1 MPSTYTTF
9 SRALDLVATFG
20 VNKFLVTYPAIVKQQ
35 FPLHVPRTTVY
46 GRLIGHHTIV
56 NMDVSLDFD
65 DKVCG
70 GTLFLERGM
79 VRTIP
84 ACSPY

>member
-1 MPSTYTTF
+1 M
-9 SRALDLVATFG
+9 ATFG

-56 NMDVSLDFD
+56 NMDVSLD
-65 DKVCG
+65 KIAERRGQPAV
-70 GTLFLERGM
+70 GTVATFPDQPLLEEM
-79 VRTIP
+79 TNKYLI
-84 ACSPY
+84 SLKKDYI